1 MAKSSAPILPRFLAV
16 TIAVSA
22 LCIVFSVATTEHE
35 ESSRILLLP
44 SEGTTVCAKTTPS
57 SCPAKCFR
65 ADPVC
70 GADGV
75 TYWCGCPEA
84 ACAGVEVAK
93 LGFCEVGNG
102 GSAPLPGQALL
113 LVHIVWLI
121 VLGFSV
127 LFGFEDF
134 LHNVP
139 FYRLDD
145 DIMEKL
151 HPIFPVVLLALYD
164 IAAKRSWFASDCNI
178 VTSNYERLIH
188 QADMFG
194 FLVAVHEKE
203 ECEDDSKH
211 PTPPSLA

>member
-1 MAKSSAPILPRFLAV
+1 MAKFSPRFIAVAALCVILPV
-16 TIAVSA
+16 TAA
-22 LCIVFSVATTEHE
+22 DLEDRSVL
-35 ESSRILLLP
+35 RLP
-44 SEGTTVCAKTTPS
+44 SESLCGKVTPS

-102 GSAPLPGQALL
+102 GSAPIPGQALL

-127 LFGFEDF
+127 LFGLF
-134 LHNVP
+134 
-139 FYRLDD
+139 
-145 DIMEKL
+145 
-151 HPIFPVVLLALYD
+151 
-164 IAAKRSWFASDCNI
+164 
-178 VTSNYERLIH
+178 
-188 QADMFG
+188 
-194 FLVAVHEKE
+194 
-203 ECEDDSKH
+203 
-211 PTPPSLA
+211 